1 LLNIIANQGV
11 QNNRILDQ
19 ILYNLQLNNFLL
31 ISQNPNVPEDLRKAA
46 TERVMSMQVLVKGK
60 NEEIFR

>member
-1 LLNIIANQGV
+1 MLNIIANQGV